1 VAEEKNM
8 DPEAWV
14 DRYGDYLYRYA
25 FLRLGDHAAAED
37 VVQETFLAGLSSR
50 SKYSGRSSEKTWLTG
65 ILKHKIGDQIRKR
78 IREPIPTDIPALEEQ
93 LFNEKGRWKI
103 KLPRWPANP
112 RALLK
117 RKEFRDI
124 LAFCLSLLPPRSAAV
139 FSLREMD
146 GLETE
151 EICNNLSISPT
162 NCMVILHRVRLR
174 LRNCLELR
182 WFAPNAKGKS

>member
-1 VAEEKNM
+1 M
-8 DPEAWV
+8 DPDAWV

-124 LAFCLSLLPPRSAAV
+124 LTFCLSLLPPRSAAV